1 MDESKHLKINEARW
15 NKWAETVDGKSL
27 RYDYLRSAQLGVISL
42 LNLRE
47 NDCMLDIGCGTFPY
61 FLLVSNARKKYGID
75 PSVNLSLLK
84 NNNKNIFLKKIKV
97 GEQRLPFKD
106 NFFDVIT
113 MLAVFEH
120 IDHDKLNHALKE
132 VKRTL
137 KRGGIFIITTP
148 APWSDR
154 PLHYLANF
162 GIISKEEIH
171 EHKHNLTHKRI
182 KEYLK
187 DAGFSEDKIENGFFE
202 VYLNM
207 WFKAEK

>member
-1 MDESKHLKINEARW
+1 MQQSK
-15 NKWAETVDGKSL
+15 
-27 RYDYLRSAQLGVISL
+27 ISL
-42 LNLRE
+42 TRGFGLLE
-47 NDCMLDIGCGTFPY
+47 NFLAKKRTNIANKLVHKNHKKNRVLDIGCGTFPY
-61 FLLVSNARKKYGID
+61 FLVSSNAKEKYGMD

-97 GEQRLPFKD
+97 GKQRFPFKD

-120 IDHDKLNHALKE
+120 IDHDQLAFVLKE

-137 KRGGIFIITTP
+137 RKGGIFIITTP
-148 APWSDR
+148 APWSDK

-162 GIISKEEIH
+162 GLISKEEIH

-187 DAGFSEDKIENGFFE
+187 DAGFLEDKIKNGFFE

>member
-1 MDESKHLKINEARW
+1 MFSMQQSKINLTRGFGLLENFLAKKRAEMA
-15 NKWAETVDGKSL
+15 NKLL
-27 RYDYLRSAQLGVISL
+27 RKDHKKTRV
-42 LNLRE
+42 
-47 NDCMLDIGCGTFPY
+47 LDIGCGTFPY

>member
-1 MDESKHLKINEARW
+1 MQQTK
-15 NKWAETVDGKSL
+15 
-27 RYDYLRSAQLGVISL
+27 ISL
-42 LNLRE
+42 TRGFGLLE
-47 NDCMLDIGCGTFPY
+47 NFLAKKRADMANKLIYKSHTKNRVLDIGCGTFPY
-61 FLLVSNARKKYGID
+61 FLISSTAKEKYGMD
-75 PSVNLSLLK
+75 PSVDLTLLK
-84 NNNKNIFLKKIKV
+84 KNAKNNIFLTKTTV
-97 GEQRLPFKD
+97 GKQRLPFKD

-120 IDHDKLNHALKE
+120 IDHDKLSYVLKE
-132 VKRTL
+132 IKRTL

-148 APWSDR
+148 APWSDK

-162 GIISKEEIH
+162 GVISKEEIH

-187 DAGFSEDKIENGFFE
+187 DAGFLEDKIENGFFE
-202 VYLNM
+202 VFLNM